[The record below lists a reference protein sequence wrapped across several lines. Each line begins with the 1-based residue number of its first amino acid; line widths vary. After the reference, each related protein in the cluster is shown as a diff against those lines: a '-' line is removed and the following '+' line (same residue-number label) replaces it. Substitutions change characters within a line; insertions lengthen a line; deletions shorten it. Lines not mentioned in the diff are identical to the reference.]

1 MYSNSIQ
8 NIEDLFG
15 SFWIKHPV
23 HSCSIT
29 IHWDLTVHRCQATR
43 VSKRFVHRTSP
54 WSLQDLLLLIEVYMG
69 IIWGLYG
76 IIRIVMGYGCVW
88 KWLVPLNPMVLLIM
102 KSLLNGYFI
111 GNIPYFQK
119 NPYWGLAYAYSIR
132 SHWHLHDH
140 GAVYAPPGSHGM
152 TGLRTGVSGG
162 PKKTDATHSI
172 SCAPQPCG
180 SHNSR
185 RAPASAK
192 AHGRTFSRMWGFFM
206 AEERNHKKK
215 TAVLMVWINLKK

>member
-1 MYSNSIQ
+1 MILNYIIIFGYRIYPNVFKYYS
-8 NIEDLFG
+8 EYWR

-23 HSCSIT
+23 PLQSTGIWPS
-29 IHWDLTVHRCQATR
+29 VHRCQATR

-54 WSLQDLLLLIEVYMG
+54 WSLRDLLLLIEVY
-69 IIWGLYG
+69 
-76 IIRIVMGYGCVW
+76 
-88 KWLVPLNPMVLLIM
+88 
-102 KSLLNGYFI
+102 
-111 GNIPYFQK
+111 
-119 NPYWGLAYAYSIR
+119 WGLAYAYGVR

-162 PKKTDATHSI
+162 PKKKRCDAFQDKLTRQRQNVDVP
-172 SCAPQPCG
+172 CAPKPCG

-192 AHGRTFSRMWGFFM
+192 AHGRTFSRKHSSHRLQRGMWGFLM
-206 AEERNHKKK
+206 AEERNHKKSSSSNGLNK
-215 TAVLMVWINLKK
+215 